1 MGINNGNQF
10 YSFDES
16 LFFYLNNKQ
25 IYLIGAFEFE
35 GRGFRLEATQIRNQ
49 ANLETFISAKA

>member
-16 LFFYLNNKQ
+16 LFFHLNNKQ

-35 GRGFRLEATQIRNQ
+35 GRGFRLEATHLRNQ